1 MLLRHSATGLLLSA
15 AYGDDKGGAQC
26 QSSDKL
32 NKEAKD
38 LIRLELPSN
47 LRVNRK
53 GETAEFT
60 TNMRSGGGDIIFELY
75 AQSEVGQCATWPD
88 LKKAAIAAHKRHIGG
103 GGGSGR

>member
-15 AYGDDKGGAQC
+15 AYGDDKGGGAQC

-38 LIRLELPSN
+38 LIRLEMPKN
-47 LRVNRK
+47 LIIRRK

-60 TNMRSGGGDIIFELY
+60 TNMRSGDDITFELY
-75 AQSEVGQCATWPD
+75 AQSEVGQGKTWPD
-88 LKKAAIAAHKRHIGG
+88 LKAAAIAEYKQPGMG
-103 GGGSGR
+103 VPT